1 MASSVS
7 ICSNAL
13 IALGANPISSLD
25 TSGTDGLD
33 RVRIAANL
41 YPTVKAAILR
51 SHPWNCATKRVQLAP
66 LTEAPAFGYAYQFT
80 LPGDSL
86 RVLSIGDEGQVGDY
100 AIENNRL
107 LCDENSVDL
116 RYVADIE
123 ESEFDSQLVDVMEA
137 AMAAR
142 MAYPITSSASM
153 VQATETRLE
162 LLMRKA
168 RASNGQEDTTETLGE
183 DGFGMAR
190 RGGYWSRSG
199 R

>member
-13 IALGANPISSLD
+13 LSLGAQPISSLD
-25 TSGTDGLD
+25 TSGEDVLD

-41 YPTVKAAILR
+41 YPTVKAAVLR
-51 SHPWNCATKRVQLAP
+51 GHPWNCATKRVQLAP
-66 LTEAPAFGYAYQFT
+66 LTASPAFGYAYQFA

-86 RVLSIGDEGQVGDY
+86 RVLSIGDEGQVGDF

-116 RYVADIE
+116 RYVSDIE
-123 ESEFDSQLVDVMEA
+123 ESEFDAQLVEVMEA

-153 VQATETRLE
+153 VQAMETRLE
-162 LLMRKA
+162 LLMRRA